1 VANPLLATIVES
13 ESIVVMS
20 VIYMPVLERKI
31 KMNKEQMDAEFDY
44 RVSLGIAKNLLSEG
58 LLTKPEYE
66 KLKRLM
72 LRKYTPIISSLDG

>member
-1 VANPLLATIVES
+1 
-13 ESIVVMS
+13 
-20 VIYMPVLERKI
+20 
-31 KMNKEQMDAEFDY
+31 MNKEQMDAEFDY

>member
-1 VANPLLATIVES
+1 MARPLLATKAES

-20 VIYMPVLERKI
+20 VIYMHGLERKI
-31 KMNKEQMDAEFDY
+31 RMNKEQMDAEFDF
-44 RVSLGIAKNLLSEG
+44 RVSLGIANNLLSEG

-66 KLKRLM
+66 KLRRLL